1 MPQETHN
8 LTFGA
13 FQVPV
18 TTVRNGEGPLA
29 LVIPAMG
36 VPANRYQLLL
46 QELQRLGYSTA
57 ITELPGTGD
66 SLPRPNR
73 DADYGY
79 DDLVFAFIPQLLA
92 LLEESFPG
100 GPALILGHSIG
111 GQTSTLAARA
121 GLTGNARV
129 VTIASGH
136 VDHRS
141 WSGLHRYAILLFASI
156 VSVTSSLLGYFPGAR
171 MGFGWREARK
181 LMKDWARS
189 IFSGRF
195 APEKHFGEYKPS
207 GQPTLHIALGGDP
220 FAPVKAA
227 RKLAAI
233 VDGETREMAATYPKG
248 NPHLSWIKNPRPI
261 IAEVD
266 SWLTQQPTG
275 SH

>member
-8 LTFGA
+8 LSFGA

-18 TTVRNGEGPLA
+18 TTVRNGEGPLV

-36 VPANRYQLLL
+36 VPANRYHLLL

-57 ITELPGTGD
+57 ITELPGTGE

-73 DADYGY
+73 NADYGY

-92 LLEESFPG
+92 LLEESFPA

-171 MGFGWREARK
+171 MGFGWHEARK

-195 APEKHFGEYKPS
+195 APEKRFGKHKPNS
-207 GQPTLHIALGGDP
+207 QPTLHIALAGDP
-220 FAPVKAA
+220 FAPVRAA

-266 SWLTQQPTG
+266 NWLTQHPA
-275 SH
+275 SSY